1 MQKRKIEKRRLCK
14 CGKVVYQLFESRL
27 LELYY
32 NFVDRHID
40 TKKFELIQ
48 IDSDKGSL
56 ENQLT

>member
-1 MQKRKIEKRRLCK
+1 MQKRKIEKKRLCK
-14 CGKVVYQLFESRL
+14 CGKAVYQLFELRL

-48 IDSDKGSL
+48 IDLDKGSL